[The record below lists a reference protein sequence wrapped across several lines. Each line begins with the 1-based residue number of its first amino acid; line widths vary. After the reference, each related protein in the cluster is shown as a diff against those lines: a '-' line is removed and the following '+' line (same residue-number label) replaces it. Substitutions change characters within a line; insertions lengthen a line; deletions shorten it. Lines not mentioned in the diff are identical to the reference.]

1 MLGYLSL
8 PLNQVL
14 VGILIPTFARAPIAD
29 GVPRLKDFGYYEID
43 VPEKVFNANLRE
55 YPIVSDFDLNEAGD
69 GYTFN
74 NERYSARIAE
84 ANKKSE
90 EEIL

>member
-8 PLNQVL
+8 SLKQVL
-14 VGILIPTFARAPIAD
+14 VGILIPTFARAPLAD
-29 GVPRLKDFGYYEID
+29 GVPRLKDFGYFEID
-43 VPEKVFNANLRE
+43 VPEKVYNANLRE
-55 YPIVSDFDLNEAGD
+55 YPIVSDFDLNEAG

-74 NERYSARIAE
+74 NERYSARSAE
-84 ANKKSE
+84 LKKQSE